1 LSDIAPP
8 YLVRC
13 GAALALNDEVPQFAD
28 SPKNVRAVTC
38 VTFRP
43 LSCEP
48 EKLTQKFNGVF
59 EFVRVIGIKD
69 KVVEQGIDPNKQVV
83 SIGIDRAEVERCGL
97 SLIRRGRDATV
108 TYAFDR
114 PGHTWV
120 VSDRTREGLLCPSR
134 IELLLIHRQL
144 FLEPALQTP
153 ITGRIALLISVTA
166 TWNWRASAALKA
178 VRASTSRYSTVPTT
192 VRAYPFGDSISKARS
207 ACLGLDAL
215 RSSGAAGWIRAL
227 PGVASRTGSVSVV
240 MVPSSIPGARR
251 PLRKQPL

>member
-1 LSDIAPP
+1 VRKLSDIAPP

-97 SLIRRGRDATV
+97 SLIRRGT
-108 TYAFDR
+108 
-114 PGHTWV
+114 
-120 VSDRTREGLLCPSR
+120 
-134 IELLLIHRQL
+134 
-144 FLEPALQTP
+144 LQTP

-192 VRAYPFGDSISKARS
+192 VRAYPFGDSISKVRS

-227 PGVASRTGSVSVV
+227 PGVASRTGSVSVD

-251 PLRKQPL
+251 PLRKQPV